1 MAKYR
6 IPFQGTIWIN
16 LEIESE
22 SKEEAIKIAEE
33 KAHVNSYCGNG
44 GCDKLVGVTQIENG
58 EISIE
63 ADDHLEI
70 LEDQIEHLE

>member
-6 IPFQGTIWIN
+6 VRFKGIIWIN

-22 SKEEAIKIAEE
+22 SKEEAIEIAEE

-44 GCDKLVGVTQIENG
+44 GCDKLVGVSQIENG

-63 ADDHLEI
+63 ADDYLEM
-70 LEDQIEHLE
+70 LKDKIECL